1 MSLINNNINSTSIHR
16 FSHKAMATIFEIVI
30 DEEEREYAEQ
40 AASAAFTEIDRLEE
54 ELSRFRP
61 NSDISRINKL
71 VVGEE
76 LRLSYDTFECLV
88 MAKDLFELT
97 NGLFDITSGKII
109 DRWKYANPEGSKDF
123 APPII
128 GMDQIILDESK
139 HSINILSDDLII
151 DLGGFG
157 KGFAIDKASE
167 LLNEWEITNALIHS
181 GGSTVKAMGNFNGNE
196 GWPISISNPSN
207 PSQTIAEVII
217 KDFSLSGSGEQ
228 KGRHIINPKTSL
240 PTINNSGAWSMSESA
255 AKSDAMSTSFMIMPI
270 EDIIEFCDRHE
281 FVSGMVVLNNYQNLC
296 KNDIAISNNFK
307 LKFLV
312 T

>member
-1 MSLINNNINSTSIHR
+1 MSLINSKFDNKNIHR
-16 FSHKAMATIFEIVI
+16 FSHQAMSTIFEIVI
-30 DEEEREYAEQ
+30 DEEDREYAEQ

-61 NSDISRINKL
+61 NSDISRLNTL

-88 MAKDLFELT
+88 MAKVMFELT

-109 DRWKYANPEGSKDF
+109 DRWKYANPKESKDF
-123 APPII
+123 APTII

-139 HSINILSDDLII
+139 HSINLLSNDLII

-157 KGFAIDKASE
+157 KGFAIDKVSE
-167 LLNEWEITNALIHS
+167 LLIEWEITNALIHS
-181 GGSTVKAMGNFNGNE
+181 GGSTVKAMGNLNGNE

-207 PSQTIAEVII
+207 SSQTIAEVIL

-228 KGRHIINPKTSL
+228 KGRHIINPKSSL
-240 PTINNSGAWSMSESA
+240 PANNNAGAWSMAESA
-255 AKSDAMSTSFMIMPI
+255 AKSDAMSTFFMIMPI
-270 EDIIEFCDRHE
+270 EDITEFCDRHD
-281 FVSGMVVLNNYQNLC
+281 FASGMVVLDNIQNLC
-296 KNDIAISNNFK
+296 KSDILASNNFK
-307 LKFLV
+307 CQILV
-312 T
+312 K